1 MSQVRIVTAWLM
13 SVIILQKLIV
23 VHKTNKNNGVDSR
36 KNLKRKERHANQHS
50 IDGLP
55 NKNGS
60 QVAPN

>member
-1 MSQVRIVTAWLM
+1 MPNE
-13 SVIILQKLIV
+13 KDD
-23 VHKTNKNNGVDSR
+23 KTNKNNGVDSR

-60 QVAPN
+60 QVAPNQALGNPQHLQSFNNN